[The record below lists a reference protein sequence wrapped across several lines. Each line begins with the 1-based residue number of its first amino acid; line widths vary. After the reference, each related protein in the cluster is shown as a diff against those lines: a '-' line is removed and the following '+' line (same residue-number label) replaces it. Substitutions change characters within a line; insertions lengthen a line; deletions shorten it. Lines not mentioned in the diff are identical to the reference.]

1 MQRTATTH
9 AIKVQS
15 NGAVVL
21 RTRGPNFVRTGFA
34 PDLRFALEYKAAGG
48 SWVRIHGE
56 YDDERK
62 ARRALAESNP
72 RIIWRLVAFN
82 EFGAVALP
90 KGWQGYER

>member
-1 MQRTATTH
+1 MRYGH

-21 RTRGPNFVRTGFA
+21 ETRGPDFVRSGFA
-34 PDLRFALEYKAAGG
+34 RNLRYALEYKSAGG
-48 SWVRIHGE
+48 SWVRVHGE
-56 YDDERK
+56 YDDEGA
-62 ARRALAESNP
+62 ARRALRESNP

-90 KGWQGYER
+90 KGWQGLAA

>member
-1 MQRTATTH
+1 MHRH

-21 RTRGPNFVRTGFA
+21 QTRDSGFVRTGFA
-34 PDLRFALEYKAAGG
+34 HNVRYALEYKAANG
-48 SWVRIHGE
+48 SWVRLHGE
-56 YDDERK
+56 YDDGRT
-62 ARRALAESNP
+62 ARQALAESNP

-90 KGWQGYER
+90 KGWTEWCQ